1 MVKVTWK
8 DGSTFHEPP
17 YTLDEQLDIARR
29 TNGGVVAFFTS
40 RRPAAHQPPQEQPP
54 QEEQPCLHEERP

>member
-1 MVKVTWK
+1 MVRVTLE

-40 RRPAAHQPPQEQPP
+40 RRLAAHQLPQEQPP
-54 QEEQPCLHEERP
+54 QGEQPYLREEQP